1 MSKTHVSK
9 TVSRRSFV
17 AGAAAVGLGYHTML
31 KAQTRDRASKIRIAQ
46 IGLEGHWGEIREGLP
61 LTENCELAA
70 VVMIPPYDDDKELNE
85 YYKQKCPA
93 FTDQTRIYIDD
104 YRKMLD
110 EVKPDIVATFMPF
123 GRMGEVNI
131 EAARRGCHILTEKP
145 IAQSLAELETL
156 RTELNKSGKRLTA
169 LLPFRKM
176 GPFVAAHDAVKKG
189 LIGEPLL
196 ITSQKSYRWGGGR
209 PDYFKTRK
217 EYGGSIPWV
226 AIHAIDWIRFVT
238 GLDYTEV
245 TARQMS
251 ISPRKTTSDGDF
263 TGLSSATNR
272 AVRRHKY
279 PECEDHGALLFEMN
293 NGGQATLNFD
303 YLRPLKAANH
313 QDDRIRVAG
322 SEGIVEVR
330 NGNPP
335 PLCEIMTHTSEPR
348 PLVVPDLKAN
358 LLVDFVAELR
368 GGEPVW
374 VPQEDAFRATEVAIK
389 ARDSADTR
397 QTIAL

>member
-1 MSKTHVSK
+1 MSKTRQSK

-17 AGAAAVGLGYHTML
+17 AGAAAVGFGYHTTL
-31 KAQTRDRASKIRIAQ
+31 KAQSRDQASKIRVAQ
-46 IGLEGHWGEIREGLP
+46 IGMEGHWGEIREGLP

-85 YYKQKCPA
+85 YYKQRCPA
-93 FTDQTRIYIDD
+93 FTDQTRVYIDD

-110 EVKPDIVATFMPF
+110 EVKPDIVATFMPY

-131 EAARRGCHILTEKP
+131 EAARHGCHILTEKP
-145 IAQSLAELETL
+145 IAQSLSELDAL
-156 RTELNKSGKRLTA
+156 RNELNKSGKHLTA
-169 LLPFRKM
+169 MLPFRKM
-176 GPFVAAHDAVKKG
+176 GPFVAAHEAVKKG

-251 ISPRKTTSDGDF
+251 INRGKPQGNEDF
-263 TGLSSATNR
+263 VGASSATNR
-272 AVRRHKY
+272 AARRHKY
-279 PECEDHGALLFEMN
+279 PECEDHGAMLFEMN

-303 YLRPLKAANH
+303 YLRPLKAPSH

-322 SEGIVEVR
+322 SEGILEVR
-330 NGNPP
+330 NGKPT
-335 PLCEIMTHTSEPR
+335 LFCEIMTHTSEPK
-348 PLVVPDLKAN
+348 PLAVPEIKAN

-368 GGEPVW
+368 GGKPVW
-374 VPQEDAFRATEVAIK
+374 VPQADAFRATEVALK

-397 QTIAL
+397 KTITL